1 VSAAQLTKGK
11 KISDFEEAGKVMIN
25 LWKNRF
31 NQTVQVAYAQAIF
44 YHV

>member
-1 VSAAQLTKGK
+1 VSAAQRTKAK

-31 NQTVQVAYAQAIF
+31 NRKMEVAYAQAIF